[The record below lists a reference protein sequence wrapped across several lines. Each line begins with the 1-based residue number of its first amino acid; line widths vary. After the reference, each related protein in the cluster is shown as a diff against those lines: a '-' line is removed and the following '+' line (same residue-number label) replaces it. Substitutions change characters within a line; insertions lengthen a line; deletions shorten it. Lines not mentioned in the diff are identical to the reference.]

1 MRSIRTAVGQW
12 VPDRWLSWWDGLD
25 RWLQRAVTGILGIV
39 ALVVVLSVL
48 YHTIMIRFEGR
59 SPAFGHSV
67 QVVVETFTGTGYGSD
82 SPWETPVANAFV
94 TAMDLSTFLVLF
106 IVFPYVFQPVLESA
120 LAPTVPT
127 TYEADGHVVVCGVPR
142 LTDRLVTEF
151 ADRETDV
158 VVVAADRDDVLA
170 LRDDGIAAIHGDPTS
185 AGTLRQTSVDT
196 ARAAVVDTGDE
207 RAASVV
213 LAVRETDSDVR
224 TVAVVDHPDHEPQLR
239 HAGAD
244 SVITP
249 RQLVGRRLAERVR
262 RELDPARSDTI
273 PLDDEFSLIELT
285 VAPDGPLAG
294 ETVDA
299 VSTEKISVVG
309 LWADGRFVGTPAA
322 DTVIE
327 DHAILLLSG
336 SEDALTDLEA
346 DSCRLR
352 DTDPTVLVAG
362 HGIVGSTLRE
372 ALDAAGLQCRV
383 IDSVDGDGVDVVGDA
398 TSAETLDRAGIAE
411 ADVFVVA
418 LNDDDATVLSLLAAD
433 EVPANPELMAR
444 MNDADNEIK
453 LRRAGA
459 DYLLGVSTITGRLLV
474 EEILDEAVIGLDRQ
488 LRTDRIDGSRF
499 AGQPVDETPIAGLD
513 CVVVGIERDGT
524 FHRAVPNTFEIY
536 HDDRLVVVG
545 TDEAVGQLV

>member
-1 MRSIRTAVGQW
+1 MRSIQKVVGRW
-12 VPDRWLSWWDGLD
+12 VPDPWLTWWGGFD
-25 RWLQRAVTGILGIV
+25 RWLQRAMTGILGIV
-39 ALVVVLSVL
+39 VLVVVLSVL

-59 SPAFGHSV
+59 SPTFGHSV

-224 TVAVVDHPDHEPQLR
+224 TVVVVDHLDHEPQLR
-239 HAGAD
+239 HAGVD

-249 RQLVGRRLAERVR
+249 RQLLGRRLAERVQ
-262 RELDPARSDTI
+262 RELDPASSDTVR
-273 PLDDEFSLIELT
+273 LDDDS
-285 VAPDGPLAG
+285 PDGPGVPVG
-294 ETVDA
+294 ERLDDHVRDSSLPALLGWKPDVDPVFAFVDWIRHHTVVEVARGFARQRVEIPA
-299 VSTEKISVVG
+299 VS
-309 LWADGRFVGTPAA
+309 RTPQ
-322 DTVIE
+322 
-327 DHAILLLSG
+327 
-336 SEDALTDLEA
+336 EA
-346 DSCRLR
+346 
-352 DTDPTVLVAG
+352 V
-362 HGIVGSTLRE
+362 
-372 ALDAAGLQCRV
+372 
-383 IDSVDGDGVDVVGDA
+383 
-398 TSAETLDRAGIAE
+398 LDRALAE
-411 ADVFVVA
+411 GPA
-418 LNDDDATVLSLLAAD
+418 L
-433 EVPANPELMAR
+433 M
-444 MNDADNEIK
+444 
-453 LRRAGA
+453 GA
-459 DYLLGVSTITGRLLV
+459 
-474 EEILDEAVIGLDRQ
+474 
-488 LRTDRIDGSRF
+488 
-499 AGQPVDETPIAGLD
+499 
-513 CVVVGIERDGT
+513 VVVEGGVLTFMVSDCDGGP
-524 FHRAVPNTFEIY
+524 A
-536 HDDRLVVVG
+536 G
-545 TDEAVGQLV
+545 TAGR